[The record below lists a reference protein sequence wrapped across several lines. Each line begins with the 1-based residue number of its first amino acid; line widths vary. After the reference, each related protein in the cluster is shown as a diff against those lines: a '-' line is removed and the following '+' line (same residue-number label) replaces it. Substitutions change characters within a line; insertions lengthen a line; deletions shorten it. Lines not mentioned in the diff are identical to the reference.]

1 MGVKTQITLIELNN
15 IFNSYNFT
23 KITPTI
29 TGIIDTTYIV
39 STNKASYILKKFER
53 DISHKIAQDI
63 ELLKKLKSAGLN
75 VPLCIDKKNGWYL
88 YEKLNGEQPRVVKN
102 FHIQK
107 VAKFLSKM
115 HKETHKARCNSSKTV
130 EDEVIEAL
138 KYVKTNFFSYYKKF
152 EFLKNIT
159 HKNDGIIHGD
169 IFKDNTLFNDKK
181 IGVIDFIDS
190 SCGAFSY
197 DVAIALVGFDIKTNN
212 DYFINL
218 FLKSYNQYAPKKIK
232 KPEVIQKMIFAAN
245 FFALKRVYRYKNTIK
260 AKELL

>member
-1 MGVKTQITLIELNN
+1 MGVKTQITLVELNN
-15 IFNSYNFT
+15 IFNSYNFI

-29 TGIIDTTYIV
+29 TGTIDTTYIV
-39 STNKASYILKKFER
+39 STNKISYILKKFER
-53 DISHKIAQDI
+53 DISHKITQDI
-63 ELLKKLKSAGLN
+63 ELLKKLQSAGLN
-75 VPLCIDKKNGWYL
+75 VPLCIDKKNEWYL

-115 HKETHKARCNSSKTV
+115 HKETHKARCNSSKVV

-138 KYVKTNFFSYYKKF
+138 KYVKTNFFSYYKRF

-159 HKNDGIIHGD
+159 HKVDGIIHGD
-169 IFKDNTLFNDKK
+169 IFKDNTLFNGKK

-212 DYFINL
+212 NYFINL
-218 FLKSYNQYAPKKIK
+218 FLKSYNQYSPKKIK
-232 KPEVIQKMIFAAN
+232 KAEVIQKMIFAAN